1 MNRNKVIRGLEACN
15 AGDCDHCPYQHIE
28 PRKEFWDDGLPVCQ
42 SGKMLEEAL
51 EILRTTS
58 AQLLSLAEVRKSKDI
73 IWLETRAD
81 YSRDHKPRLEAAML
95 SSKSDYELLVFEI
108 QETGRESR
116 TSACYYG
123 RVIRCWDKMPTDEQ
137 RKAAEW
143 NDQIKNYGDNDTLQ
157 GGLMPAT

>member
-1 MNRNKVIRGLEACN
+1 MNRDKVIRGLEACN
-15 AGDCDHCPYQHIE
+15 AGDCDHCPYCRNE
-28 PRKEFWDDGLPVCQ
+28 PRKEFWDDEMPVCHADEMR
-42 SGKMLEEAL
+42 KEAL
-51 EILRTTS
+51 EFLRTTS
-58 AQLLSLAEVRKSKDI
+58 AQLLSLAQVRKSEDI

-81 YSRDHKPRLEAAML
+81 YTRDHKPRLEAAML

-108 QETGRESR
+108 QETGHESH

-143 NDQIKNYGDNDTLQ
+143 NE
-157 GGLMPAT
+157 